1 MTEVKVTL
9 TDTVAIVPREVF
21 FNHVREIQNARQ
33 FLEDTEC
40 VGDDAFQAHVLFGLV
55 NLLCRT
61 FSPME
66 EWNCEG

>member
-21 FNHVREIQNARQ
+21 LNHVREIQNARQ

-40 VGDDAFQAHVLFGLV
+40 VGDDAFQAHVLLGLV

-61 FSPME
+61 CSPLE
-66 EWNCEG
+66 CWKTE